1 MVIKEISKSEFDSFS
16 KTHVL
21 GSFFQSSTYG
31 TLLGKYGYT
40 DMYVGGY
47 KNDKLVCA
55 FMMLTKSISINV
67 KYGYS
72 PRGFLLDYFDN
83 ELLTDFSLSIK
94 KYFSK
99 KGFAFIKINP
109 IITLNI
115 VNSDGTKILNSL
127 SNKLVVDLEN
137 LGYKK
142 LKDNV
147 YFESMLPKYNPI
159 VNLKNFK
166 YELLDSKLQNK
177 ISKISTK
184 GLNLIKGDFYN
195 LNSLYE
201 LTKRK
206 DDITSDF
213 YKTMYKMFD
222 EKNMIDLFLVEV
234 DYHEYLLNLQDD
246 YQTEATIN
254 EKINRI
260 FQMKPSDK
268 NIYNEKMISD
278 RKLYEINEEISGVN
292 KKIQA
297 NILKEIVA
305 GALVI
310 KNNNVVYIHTSGFDK
325 TFSKLL
331 SNHFLHYNLINHYKN
346 EGFSFLDL
354 NGITGD
360 FSKDNPYRGLNDFKL
375 SWNPKVYEYIGEFDF
390 IINQTKYSLLWSTK
404 MLHKEFENKTFIR

>member
-115 VNSDGTKILNSL
+115 VNSDGTKTLNSL

-142 LKDNV
+142 
-147 YFESMLPKYNPI
+147 P
-159 VNLKNFK
+159 
-166 YELLDSKLQNK
+166 
-177 ISKISTK
+177 
-184 GLNLIKGDFYN
+184 
-195 LNSLYE
+195 
-201 LTKRK
+201 
-206 DDITSDF
+206 
-213 YKTMYKMFD
+213 
-222 EKNMIDLFLVEV
+222 
-234 DYHEYLLNLQDD
+234 
-246 YQTEATIN
+246 
-254 EKINRI
+254 
-260 FQMKPSDK
+260 
-268 NIYNEKMISD
+268 
-278 RKLYEINEEISGVN
+278 
-292 KKIQA
+292 
-297 NILKEIVA
+297 
-305 GALVI
+305 
-310 KNNNVVYIHTSGFDK
+310 
-325 TFSKLL
+325 
-331 SNHFLHYNLINHYKN
+331 
-346 EGFSFLDL
+346 
-354 NGITGD
+354 
-360 FSKDNPYRGLNDFKL
+360 RGLYPYL
-375 SWNPKVYEYIGEFDF
+375 TLKVCYLN
-390 IINQTKYSLLWSTK
+390 IIPLL
-404 MLHKEFENKTFIR
+404 I

>member
-16 KTHVL
+16 KNHVL

-115 VNSDGTKILNSL
+115 VNSDGTKMLNSL

-213 YKTMYKMFD
+213 YKTMYKLFD

-278 RKLYEINEEISGVN
+278 RKLYEINEEMIW
-292 KKIQA
+292 K
-297 NILKEIVA
+297 
-305 GALVI
+305 
-310 KNNNVVYIHTSGFDK
+310 
-325 TFSKLL
+325 
-331 SNHFLHYNLINHYKN
+331 
-346 EGFSFLDL
+346 
-354 NGITGD
+354 
-360 FSKDNPYRGLNDFKL
+360 
-375 SWNPKVYEYIGEFDF
+375 
-390 IINQTKYSLLWSTK
+390 
-404 MLHKEFENKTFIR
+404 